1 MRAFFFVAT
10 FTTALQVGTPASGA
24 AQQPVGA
31 AGWLQAE
38 GFYHDVTNDFGDWK
52 GAGLRLHAP
61 VGTSTIWNVDAIGQ
75 EAFGDRGGYLSIGHR
90 HQFGPSWFAYLSAGS
105 GTGDFLFPDVRTDFT
120 LGKAWL
126 SRRNLVTM
134 VGMTYVN
141 AKKGFEDFALEGSLA
156 MYFPRVVVQAGGRIN
171 WSYPDA
177 VRSGRGFGAVTI
189 GRERSRTLTIRGSG
203 GWEGYQLT
211 GVDSTRQRFRSQ
223 EGSLAWREWLGG
235 GGAVGVF
242 LQAEVY
248 HNPFYDRKG
257 LTLGIFHY
265 W

>member
-1 MRAFFFVAT
+1 MRAFSAVGLC
-10 FTTALQVGTPASGA
+10 TTLLQLGVPSPGA
-24 AQQPVGA
+24 GQQPEGP

-38 GFYHDVTNDFGDWK
+38 GFYHDVTNGFGDWR
-52 GAGLRLHAP
+52 GVGLRLHAP
-61 VGTSTIWNVDAIGQ
+61 VGHSTIWNVDALGE

-90 HQFGPSWFAYLSAGS
+90 HQFGPSWFTYLSVGS
-105 GTGDFLFPDVRTDFT
+105 GTGDFLFPDLRTDIT

-126 SRRNLVTM
+126 PRRNLVTM

-141 AKKGFEDFALEGSLA
+141 AKEGFEDLALEGSLA
-156 MYFPRVVVQAGGRIN
+156 MYFPGVVVQAGGRVN

-177 VRSGRGFGAVTI
+177 VRSSRGFGAVTL
-189 GRERSRTLTIRGSG
+189 GRERSRTFTLRASG

-211 GVDSTRQRFRSQ
+211 GVDSTRRRFRSQ

-235 GGAVGVF
+235 GGAVGF
-242 LQAEVY
+242 LLQAEVY
-248 HNPFYDRKG
+248 HNTFYDRKG

>member
-1 MRAFFFVAT
+1 MRICLTVT
-10 FTTALQVGTPASGA
+10 VLTTVLLLGVPSSLIG
-24 AQQPVGA
+24 QQAIGP
-31 AGWLQAE
+31 AGWVQVE
-38 GFYHDVTNDFGDWK
+38 GFYHDVSNGFGDWK
-52 GAGLRLHAP
+52 GAGLRIHAP
-61 VGTSTIWNVDAIGQ
+61 VGNSTIWNIDAIG
-75 EAFGDRGGYLSIGHR
+75 EKAFGDRGGYLSIGNR
-90 HQFGPSWFAYLSAGS
+90 RQFGPSWFTYLSVGS
-105 GTGDFLFPDVRTDFT
+105 GTGDFLFPDLRTDFT

-126 SRRNLVTM
+126 PRRDLVTM

-141 AKKGFEDFALEGSLA
+141 AKQGFEDFALEGSLA
-156 MYFPRVVVQAGGRIN
+156 VYFPRVVVQAGGRVN